1 MTPPG
6 PARAVLLVED
16 ADGVREAVAE
26 LLTLQGHRVEAV
38 ATGAEALARAEASVP
53 EVALIDLGLPDL
65 DGLEVA
71 RRLRARHGA
80 GPFLVALT
88 GAARESDR
96 RAALEAGFDLHLAK
110 PVDPA
115 ALERLVARGRGG

>member
-16 ADGVREAVAE
+16 VDGVRHAVAE

-38 ATGAEALARAEASVP
+38 ATGAEALARAAASVP

-115 ALERLVARGRGG
+115 ALERLVARGRDG